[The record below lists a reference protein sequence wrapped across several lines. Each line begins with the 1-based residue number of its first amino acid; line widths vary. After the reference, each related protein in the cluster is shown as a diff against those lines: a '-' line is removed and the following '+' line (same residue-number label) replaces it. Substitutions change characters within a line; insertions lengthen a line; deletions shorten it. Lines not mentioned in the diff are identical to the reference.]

1 VRRWLQRAAMIPA
14 PWELFDAA
22 TFGTYLA
29 AAAALVA
36 APGPGQALV
45 MARTLQ
51 SDLRAGLLTSVGLNL
66 GTLVHTV
73 AAALGLSALL
83 LASATAFTV
92 VKLVGSLYLVF
103 LGTRMIARTLRARQ
117 VGLPDRPA
125 PETPRIESSRLLVHG
140 VLTGILNPKVAVFFL
155 AFLPQFVRPE
165 RGGVFAQFAVLGL
178 VLATMGV
185 MGDCIVAVIA
195 SRTGRRMAA
204 GLWRERVTG
213 GVLVAL
219 GLRLA
224 LVRR

>member
-1 VRRWLQRAAMIPA
+1 MHWAV
-14 PWELFDAA
+14 WELFDAT
-22 TFGTYLA
+22 TFGTYVA

-51 SDLRAGLLTSVGLNL
+51 GDLRAGLLTSVGLNL
-66 GTLVHTV
+66 GTVVHTV

-92 VKLVGSLYLVF
+92 VKMMGSVYLVF
-103 LGTRMIARTLRARQ
+103 LGARMIARTLRERR
-117 VGLPDRPA
+117 VTA
-125 PETPRIESSRLLVHG
+125 PEGLVPEPPRIESSRLLAHG
-140 VLTGILNPKVAVFFL
+140 MLTGVLNPKVALFFL

-185 MGDCIVAVIA
+185 MGDSIVAVIA
-195 SRTGRRMAA
+195 SRTGRHMAA
-204 GLWRERVTG
+204 GVWRERLTG

-219 GLRLA
+219 GVRLA

>member
-1 VRRWLQRAAMIPA
+1 MVRA

-22 TFGTYLA
+22 TFGAYLA

-51 SDLRAGLLTSVGLNL
+51 GDLRAGLLTSVGLNL
-66 GTLVHTV
+66 GTVVHTV

-83 LASATAFTV
+83 LASATAFTL
-92 VKLVGSLYLVF
+92 VKLVGAMYLLV
-103 LGTRMIARTLRARQ
+103 LGARMLARSLRAR
-117 VGLPDRPA
+117 VVVPEA
-125 PETPRIESSRLLVHG
+125 PEPAAPQVESSRLLLHG
-140 VLTGILNPKVAVFFL
+140 ALTGVLNPKVALFFL

-165 RGGVFAQFAVLGL
+165 RGAVFVQFAVLGL
-178 VLATMGV
+178 VLATLGV
-185 MGDCIVAVIA
+185 MGDSIVAVIA

-204 GLWRERVTG
+204 GVWRERLTG
-213 GVLVAL
+213 GVLIAL
-219 GLRLA
+219 GVRLA

>member
-1 VRRWLQRAAMIPA
+1 MSPA

-45 MARTLQ
+45 MARSLQ
-51 SDLRAGLLTSVGLNL
+51 GDLRAGLLTSVGLNL
-66 GTLVHTV
+66 GTVVHTV

-92 VKLVGSLYLVF
+92 VKLVGSVYLVF
-103 LGTRMIARTLRARQ
+103 LGARMIARTFGARGPAAPAP
-117 VGLPDRPA
+117 VERVAPRLPD
-125 PETPRIESSRLLVHG
+125 SRLLLHG
-140 VLTGILNPKVAVFFL
+140 VLTGVLNPKVALFFL
-155 AFLPQFVRPE
+155 AFLPQFVRPDK
-165 RGGVFAQFAVLGL
+165 GGVFVQFLVLGL
-178 VLATMGV
+178 ALATMGV
-185 MGDCIVAVIA
+185 MGDSIVAVIA

-204 GLWRERVTG
+204 GAWRERFTG

-219 GLRLA
+219 GVRLA

>member
-1 VRRWLQRAAMIPA
+1 MTWA
-14 PWELFDAA
+14 PWALFDAA

-51 SDLRAGLLTSVGLNL
+51 GGLRAGLLTSVGLNL
-66 GTLVHTV
+66 GTVAHTV

-92 VKLVGSLYLVF
+92 VKLIGAVYLVF
-103 LGTRMIARTLRARQ
+103 LGTRMLLATFRE
-117 VGLPDRPA
+117 RPA
-125 PETPRIESSRLLVHG
+125 VGSERPAAEAPRIERSRLLLHG
-140 VLTGILNPKVAVFFL
+140 ALTGVLNPKVALFFL

-165 RGGVFAQFAVLGL
+165 RGAVFAQFAVLGL
-178 VLATMGV
+178 VLATLGV
-185 MGDCIVAVIA
+185 MGDSLVAVVA
-195 SRTGRRMAA
+195 ARTGRRVAA
-204 GLWRERVTG
+204 GVWRERMTG

-219 GLRLA
+219 GVRLA

>member
-1 VRRWLQRAAMIPA
+1 MVLA
-14 PWELFDAA
+14 PWELFDAT

-51 SDLRAGLLTSVGLNL
+51 GDLRSGLLTSVGLNL

-92 VKLVGSLYLVF
+92 VKLVGAVYLMV
-103 LGTRMIARTLRARQ
+103 LGARMLLRSLRARR
-117 VGLPDRPA
+117 VPTAEGAELA
-125 PETPRIESSRLLVHG
+125 VLRIQSSRLLLHG
-140 VLTGILNPKVAVFFL
+140 VLTGMLNPKVALFFL

-165 RGGVFAQFAVLGL
+165 RGAVFLQFAVLG
-178 VLATMGV
+178 VTLATLGV
-185 MGDCIVAVIA
+185 MGDSIVAVIA
-195 SRTGRRMAA
+195 SRTGHRMSA
-204 GLWRERVTG
+204 GVWRERLTG

-219 GLRLA
+219 GVRLA
-224 LVRR
+224 FVRR

>member
-1 VRRWLQRAAMIPA
+1 MHWA

-22 TFGTYLA
+22 TFVTYLGT
-29 AAAALVA
+29 AAALVA

-51 SDLRAGLLTSVGLNL
+51 GGVRAGLLTSLGLNL
-66 GTLVHTV
+66 GTVVHTV

-92 VKLVGSLYLVF
+92 VKLVGAVYLVV
-103 LGTRMIARTLRARQ
+103 LGARMIAGTLGAPP
-117 VGLPDRPA
+117 VAAPDRPQPEA
-125 PETPRIESSRLLVHG
+125 PRLPSSRLLAHG
-140 VLTGILNPKVAVFFL
+140 VVTGVLNPKVAVFFL

-165 RGGVFAQFAVLGL
+165 RGGVFVQFAVLGL
-178 VLATMGV
+178 VLATLGV
-185 MGDCIVAVIA
+185 IGDSIVALVA
-195 SRTGRRMAA
+195 ARTGRRLAA
-204 GLWRERVTG
+204 GAWRERVTG

-219 GLRLA
+219 GVRLA